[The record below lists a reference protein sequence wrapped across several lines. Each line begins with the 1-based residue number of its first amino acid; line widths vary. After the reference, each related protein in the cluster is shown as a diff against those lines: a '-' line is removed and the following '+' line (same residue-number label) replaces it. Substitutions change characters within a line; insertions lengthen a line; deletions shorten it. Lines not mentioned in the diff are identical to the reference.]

1 MDNTQIKN
9 FIEQSRQAGIKDDR
23 ILSYLKD
30 KGVDLSQQVQQ
41 EQKPS
46 ILEKGKALAGGF
58 ASGVGG
64 IALTA
69 EDYLARKGVFGEKI
83 QKSLE
88 GQPSLQEQFKQE
100 MGGDKSPTLYGIGQ
114 LGGEV
119 ASLATPVSALGTA
132 TKTGTEAILAGTK
145 ASKYAKPLSKLAQ
158 AGVEGVAFTAGQSL
172 QEGEKMSLQD
182 YALNAGIN
190 IAFPAAGIVAKKA
203 GEILPSKIVNSLIK
217 PLAKDFAYGK
227 NPGKT
232 VSELGIVA
240 NDFDELVGKIR
251 TAKEE
256 AGNTIGTLRSKS
268 TVQAEL
274 NPATILAPIDEA
286 IAQAS
291 LTPRTNASV
300 LARLDDVRQDILE
313 NMQSGL
319 PPEKVKGLVGELT
332 KWTGNASDDKLVNK
346 TLKTVYGKINGEMD
360 NALKQGLSPEEF
372 TQYKKANEQ
381 YGDLISAE
389 NASIY
394 RDKILERQNLISFGS
409 KNAGLLTGLGVAI
422 STGGLGLPA
431 FFAGLG
437 GAALDTALATPAF
450 KTRLAALLSKLA
462 PKDVKTF
469 FDKVPTA
476 KQLFDEKDVKSLINK
491 IDEMPNKQGG
501 FIKLP
506 YDGSNPKTTTNS
518 LTNVATKSANNSSI
532 PKTIPQDETIVKSIQ
547 KAKASGMS
555 FDEWVKG
562 QITESPDY
570 AKGEGSGHT
579 APFRD
584 DYNAPAHELTKIYP
598 DDVYEKGAQ
607 YYGSGY
613 KELDNEAMSILRKVK
628 DNPDAEITIYRAVPK
643 GQNIKDINPGDWIT
657 LTKGYAKEHGISNL
671 NGKYEIISKKVKADE
686 VFTDAN
692 SLQEFGYDPR
702 RLTRSQ
708 LKAEWDK
715 VKTKK

>member
-83 QKSLE
+83 QKTLE

-431 FFAGLG
+431 FLAGLG

-532 PKTIPQDETIVKSIQ
+532 SKTLPQDETIVKSKLKEFVEKTKGQFNSIREVGGYKVRARMYDNNPWQ
-547 KAKASGMS
+547 IVEDVADIGDGESFRTAKTIKEFRTREDLWKYIKDNPKVQDLDLVKAKNAILQSPTLSKAEIETIQSAKS
-555 FDEWVKG
+555 FDEVWDIVK
-562 QITESPDY
+562 T
-570 AKGEGSGHT
+570 
-579 APFRD
+579 
-584 DYNAPAHELTKIYP
+584 
-598 DDVYEKGAQ
+598 KGADTQ
-607 YYGSGY
+607 GMFTTRLKTAFEDGG
-613 KELDNEAMSILRKVK
+613 VK
-628 DNPDAEITIYRAVPK
+628 
-643 GQNIKDINPGDWIT
+643 
-657 LTKGYAKEHGISNL
+657 
-671 NGKYEIISKKVKADE
+671 
-686 VFTDAN
+686 
-692 SLQEFGYDPR
+692 
-702 RLTRSQ
+702 TRSQ